1 MKVLSQYFP
10 VFWENKTIVNRKFLN
25 LYTLYLS
32 YSYFLVL
39 RTQLPLPGRANGGR
53 ERENLKYFS
62 ENSGKENEM
71 RIYIREKAH

>member
-1 MKVLSQYFP
+1 MKVLSQYLP
-10 VFWENKTIVNRKFLN
+10 VLWENKTIVNRKFLH
-25 LYTLYLS
+25 LHPLHIS

-39 RTQLPLPGRANGGR
+39 WAQLPVPGRANGGR

>member
-25 LYTLYLS
+25 LYPLYLS
-32 YSYFLVL
+32 YSYFLVV

>member
-10 VFWENKTIVNRKFLN
+10 VLWENKTIVNRKFLN
-25 LYTLYLS
+25 LHPLYLS

-39 RTQLPLPGRANGGR
+39 RTQLPLPGRAYGGR